1 MSAMAAMKTELIAVG
16 TELLLGYTV
25 NTNTAFLSR
34 RLAELGVDC
43 YHHVTVGDN
52 PARLAEAVKAGL
64 ARADC
69 VITCGGLGPTVDD
82 ITLPTLT
89 KVAQRPLVLDHAV
102 LSRIRE
108 RFTRMRIPM
117 PQSNLRQAYV
127 PRGALVLP
135 NKVGTAPGFLL
146 PLRTKLLIALPGPPK
161 ELEPMVTDQVL
172 PWLKAHRGLTGLL
185 RSRTLHLTGIT
196 ESEVDERVAD
206 LLKLKGA
213 VTVGIYAHAGQVD
226 LRITAKGETPAAL
239 QKATRKVE
247 QDIRARMGGVV
258 FGVDDETLEQVVGT
272 LLMKSRKTV
281 ALAESCTG
289 GLIGHRLTQVPGSS
303 AYFLG
308 GVVAYANAVKT
319 ALVGVP
325 AALLRQHGAVS
336 DPVVREMAAGI
347 RKTLRADYGL
357 AVTGIAGPTGGTAQ
371 KPVGTV
377 HLAVADAKQ
386 VASRALHLTGDRAI
400 IKARAAQAAL
410 DLLRTTLLAPKPAA
424 GR

>member
-1 MSAMAAMKTELIAVG
+1 MAAMKAELIAVG

-52 PARLAEAVKAGL
+52 PARLTEAVKAGL
-64 ARADC
+64 HRADC

-89 KVAQRPLVLDHAV
+89 KVAQRPLVLDRAV
-102 LSRIRE
+102 LSQIRE
-108 RFTRMRIPM
+108 RFTRMAVPM

-135 NKVGTAPGFLL
+135 NTVGTAPGFLL
-146 PLRTKLLIALPGPPK
+146 PLRTKLLIALPGPPR
-161 ELEPMVTDQVL
+161 ELEPMVTGQVL
-172 PWLKAHRGLTGLL
+172 PWLKAHRGLTGVL

-206 LLKLKGA
+206 LLKLKGI

-226 LRITAKGETPAAL
+226 LRITAKGEAPAAL
-239 QKATRKVE
+239 QKAIHTVE
-247 QDIRARMGGVV
+247 ADIRRRIGTIV
-258 FGVDDETLEQVVGT
+258 FGADDDTLEQVVGT
-272 LLMKSRKTV
+272 LLTKSKKTV
-281 ALAESCTG
+281 AVAESCTG

-303 AYFLG
+303 VYFLG
-308 GVVAYANAVKT
+308 GVVAYANPAKT
-319 ALVGVP
+319 TLVGVP
-325 AALLRQHGAVS
+325 AGLLRQHGAVS
-336 DPVVREMAAGI
+336 EPVVRQMAAGI
-347 RKTLRADYGL
+347 RKTLRSDYGL
-357 AVTGIAGPTGGTAQ
+357 AVTGIAGPAGGTAE

-386 VASRALHLTGDRAI
+386 VVSRALHLTGDRDT
-400 IKARAAQAAL
+400 IKHRAAQAAL
-410 DLLRTTLLAPKPAA
+410 DLLRTTLLAPRRP
-424 GR
+424 R